1 MIGPLVQTVI
11 ELDQAL
17 GSNANILLGGGFGL
31 YLKQQHLETSQ
42 ANTLLPVSI
51 WPTPRT
57 TEDID
62 LFLSAEVVAS
72 AESMDKYKQALQQLA
87 FEVVEQAKWMKFSRS
102 VYGKEVLIDL
112 MVGPFVEY
120 ESLVEQKGIR
130 VKPKG
135 TSGLHAR
142 FAEDALSI
150 ELNPLAIKLEEL
162 DNTCTIFVPQA
173 FPFALMKLGAFYDRV
188 HDANKEEGRHH
199 ALDLYRIIAML
210 TKEES
215 MHAEQL
221 ADRYS
226 EHPVLRQRVESIQT
240 MFSHHDQLGCIRL
253 REHQLCPKN
262 IDLDHFCNELLRLV
276 KGAF

>member
-42 ANTLLPVSI
+42 VNTLLPVSI

-102 VYGKEVLIDL
+102 VYGKKVLIDL

-120 ESLVEQKGIR
+120 ESRVEQKGIR

-150 ELNPLAIKLEEL
+150 E
-162 DNTCTIFVPQA
+162 
-173 FPFALMKLGAFYDRV
+173 
-188 HDANKEEGRHH
+188 
-199 ALDLYRIIAML
+199 
-210 TKEES
+210 
-215 MHAEQL
+215 
-221 ADRYS
+221 
-226 EHPVLRQRVESIQT
+226 
-240 MFSHHDQLGCIRL
+240 
-253 REHQLCPKN
+253 
-262 IDLDHFCNELLRLV
+262 
-276 KGAF
+276 